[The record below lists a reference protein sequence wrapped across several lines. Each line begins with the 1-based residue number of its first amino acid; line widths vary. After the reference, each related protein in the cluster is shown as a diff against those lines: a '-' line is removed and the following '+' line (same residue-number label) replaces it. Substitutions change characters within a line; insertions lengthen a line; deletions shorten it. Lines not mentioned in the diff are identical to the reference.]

1 VARDWRGSGSWQGW
15 SDDMQVVFDGL
26 WYTFG
31 SAQCLQT
38 VVVAVLLEKASGSDV
53 LPREYIMLESS
64 AWCGNS

>member
-1 VARDWRGSGSWQGW
+1 
-15 SDDMQVVFDGL
+15 MQVVFDGL